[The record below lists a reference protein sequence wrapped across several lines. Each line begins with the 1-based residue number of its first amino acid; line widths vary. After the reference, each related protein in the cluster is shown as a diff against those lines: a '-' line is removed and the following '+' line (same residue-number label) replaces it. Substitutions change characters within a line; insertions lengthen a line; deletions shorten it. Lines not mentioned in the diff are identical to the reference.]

1 MLMLNLS
8 NRMTAEEEGLDIGR
22 GWAGLKTD
30 MGATLLEESSKFIS
44 MHPESASFTEKEKE
58 EGRI

>member
-1 MLMLNLS
+1 
-8 NRMTAEEEGLDIGR
+8 MTAEEEGLDIGR